1 MPAFRQPAVFA
12 SGRSSR
18 SIRGGSPTCRE
29 LWPGELAKPGKGE
42 RYYLKCVYSLSRR
55 VELGGN
61 PFAIRRYW
69 RVPDRETEQRLDRA
83 FLAITV
89 LTSVTGFLFPFH
101 KFLPSHAVGIVS
113 LLVLAVTI
121 PGLYFFHLRGPW
133 RHTYVIGAVFALYL
147 NVFVLIAQFS

>member
-1 MPAFRQPAVFA
+1 
-12 SGRSSR
+12 
-18 SIRGGSPTCRE
+18 
-29 LWPGELAKPGKGE
+29 
-42 RYYLKCVYSLSRR
+42 
-55 VELGGN
+55 
-61 PFAIRRYW
+61 
-69 RVPDRETEQRLDRA
+69 
-83 FLAITV
+83 
-89 LTSVTGFLFPFH
+89 VTGFLFPFH

>member
-1 MPAFRQPAVFA
+1 MADDLGPEKSTFLRAFAVFSRRADWEPSVHKGEICTRIREVGIVPAVRTSSTDDARFA
-12 SGRSSR
+12 AEAVAKSG
-18 SIRGGSPTCRE
+18 IPIVEITMTV
-29 LWPGELAKPGKGE
+29 PG
-42 RYYLKCVYSLSRR
+42 
-55 VELGGN
+55 
-61 PFAIRRYW
+61 AIGVISCLVRN
-69 RVPDRETEQRLDRA
+69 L
-83 FLAITV
+83 
-89 LTSVTGFLFPFH
+89 H

>member
-1 MPAFRQPAVFA
+1 VHKGEICTRIREVGIVPAVRTSSTDDARFA
-12 SGRSSR
+12 AEAVAKSG
-18 SIRGGSPTCRE
+18 IPIVEITMTV
-29 LWPGELAKPGKGE
+29 PG
-42 RYYLKCVYSLSRR
+42 
-55 VELGGN
+55 
-61 PFAIRRYW
+61 AIGVISCLVRN
-69 RVPDRETEQRLDRA
+69 L
-83 FLAITV
+83 
-89 LTSVTGFLFPFH
+89 H